1 MNETATIYRDDFS
14 QTFRQELAFIS
25 FLKDREQGAEWSK
38 FASNSLRFEALEE
51 ESSVTQLLLD
61 NYAMGGR
68 EGILRDTMQNTRLLL
83 KASEGYYPVRSCA
96 VKTILDRARVS
107 GNALNKVRKSVLAQI
122 LNECMKVA
130 SGDALLRIADDKVSA
145 VLGGDSSDYAI
156 LEMPALFEET
166 MAYLEKRFPGY
177 TFAGGWFEHSM
188 VTALWELSA
197 TPELVES
204 YQRALVQHGRKP
216 EELKPALR
224 LTSSD
229 VGLSGANLFPTLF
242 KGIDSKTLTLGEPLK
257 LEHTNGANLS
267 KFRDQLGMIFSQYT
281 KALGNL
287 TALLDVEVSYPV
299 NAMLGVMKR
308 ISIPKKL
315 AYQAADLFKAQY
327 GEDGCTAH
335 EAYYGISEVLFM
347 LQCDGASGSRIAQM
361 EEKVARALHMRW
373 RDYDMPGQF
382 SW

>member
-1 MNETATIYRDDFS
+1 MNEATIYRDDFS
-14 QTFRQELAFIS
+14 QVFGQEPAFLG
-25 FLKDREQGAEWSK
+25 FLREREQSAGWNKE
-38 FASNSLRFEALEE
+38 ASNTLRFEALDEN
-51 ESSVTQLLLD
+51 SSVTQLLLD

-68 EGILRDTMQNTRLLL
+68 EGILKDTMENTRLLL
-83 KASEGYYPVRSCA
+83 KASERYYPVRGCA

-107 GNALNKVRKSVLAQI
+107 GSALSKVKKPVLAQI

-156 LEMPALFEET
+156 LEMPALFEDT
-166 MAYLEKRFPGY
+166 IGYLQKRFPGY
-177 TFAGGWFEHSM
+177 TFAGGWFDHSM
-188 VTALWELSA
+188 VTALWELTA

-204 YQRALVQHGRKP
+204 YQRALALHGYKP

-242 KGIDSKTLTLGEPLK
+242 KGADSKILTLGEPLK
-257 LEHTNGANLS
+257 LEHTNGASLD
-267 KFRDQLGMIFSQYT
+267 KFRDQLGFIFSQYT

-299 NAMLGVMKR
+299 NTMLGVMKR

-335 EAYYGISEVLFM
+335 EVYYGISEVLFM

-361 EEKVARALHMRW
+361 EEKVARALHIRW
-373 RDYDMPGQF
+373 RDYDMPGEF
-382 SW
+382 NW

>member
-1 MNETATIYRDDFS
+1 MSEATIYRDDFS
-14 QTFRQELAFIS
+14 RVFGQESAFLG
-25 FLKDREQGAEWSK
+25 FLREREQSAKWSTET
-38 FASNSLRFEALEE
+38 SSTLRFEALEE
-51 ESSVTQLLLD
+51 DSAVTQLLMD

-68 EGILRDTMQNTRLLL
+68 EDILKDTMENTRLLL
-83 KASEGYYPVRSCA
+83 KASERYYPIRGCA

-107 GNALNKVRKSVLAQI
+107 GSALSKVRKPVLAQI

-145 VLGGDSSDYAI
+145 VLGGDSSDYAV

-166 MAYLEKRFPGY
+166 MEYLQKRFPGY
-177 TFAGGWFEHSM
+177 TFAGGWFDHSM

-204 YQRALVQHGRKP
+204 YQRALTLHGCKS

-242 KGIDSKTLTLGEPLK
+242 KGRDSKILTLGDPLK
-257 LEHTNGANLS
+257 LEHTNGASLS
-267 KFRDQLGMIFSQYT
+267 KFCDQLELIFSQYT
-281 KALGNL
+281 KALSNL

-335 EAYYGISEVLFM
+335 EVYYGISEVLFM

-361 EEKVARALHMRW
+361 EEKIARALHIRW
-373 RDYDMPGQF
+373 RDYDFPGEF
-382 SW
+382 NW